1 MKIAL
6 DAYHAAREHGGIAR
20 YVRGLSNAL
29 FAAEC
34 SHDFVLFSNRF
45 RDASEW
51 NPNLQQ
57 VSTVRLNAP
66 RRLMQ
71 GLWDCCAWPP
81 VEYWTGS
88 VDIYHGMHFVLPAVR
103 AAKLV
108 LTVHDLT
115 FLKHPEFFSDTGLNA
130 RGYQQELPA
139 ALARAD
145 AVIAVSQ
152 STKHDLM
159 TLMDY
164 PEAKIRVIH
173 EGVEPHFF
181 VDDKDLNATQ
191 ILANYGL
198 DRPYMIFLVG
208 TPEPRKNLMRTIG
221 AAKLAAPEMAVAV
234 VGDAAAMR
242 LLLGAMAGDV
252 HFLGEVPDSVL
263 PTLLH
268 AAEISLYPTLYEG
281 FGLPVLESM
290 AAAVPVI
297 TSNISAC
304 PEVGGSVAML
314 VDPYDQA
321 AIAEAIR
328 SLLADDD
335 RRQKMREDGVERAA
349 QFSWQ
354 RCADEVLKLYGE
366 LH

>member
-1 MKIAL
+1 MRIAL

-29 FAAEC
+29 FAAEP

-45 RDASEW
+45 RDSSEW
-51 NPNLQQ
+51 NPNLPQ
-57 VSTVRLNAP
+57 VATIRLNAP

-71 GLWDCCAWPP
+71 GLWDGCGWPP

-103 AAKLV
+103 AATRV

-115 FLKHPEFFSDTGLNA
+115 FLRHPEFFSDAGLNA

-145 AVIAVSQ
+145 VVIAVSE
-152 STKHDLM
+152 STKEDLVE
-159 TLMDY
+159 LMDY
-164 PEAKIRVIH
+164 PETKVRVIH

-181 VDDKDLNATQ
+181 VDNQDLKATQ
-191 ILANYGL
+191 PLAEYGL
-198 DRPYMIFLVG
+198 DHSYLIFLVG
-208 TPEPRKNLMRTIG
+208 TPEPRKNLKRTIR
-221 AAKLAAPEMAVAV
+221 AAQLAAPDMLIAV
-234 VGDAAAMR
+234 VGDEVAMR
-242 LLLGAMAGDV
+242 ALLGEMTEQV
-252 HFLGEVPDSVL
+252 CFLGAVPDSVL
-263 PTLLH
+263 PLLLH
-268 AAEISLYPTLYEG
+268 EAEISLYPTLYEG
-281 FGLPVLESM
+281 FGLPILESM

-304 PEVGGSVAML
+304 PEVAGSVAML
-314 VDPYDQA
+314 VDPYDQD
-321 AIAEAIR
+321 AIADAITT
-328 SLLADDD
+328 LLADDD
-335 RRQKMREDGVERAA
+335 RRQKMRAAGVARAA

-354 RCADEVLKLYGE
+354 RCADQVLALYGE
-366 LH
+366 LT